1 MHIQDCTSNATFT
14 VPFLSPR
21 GVSPRYH
28 ATLGLQR
35 KVADAD
41 ISQGI
46 LKLTPGSTNTVPG
59 TVCFSTLFSNLE
71 HHHIGDGSKA
81 LFPPYGSVVI

>member
-1 MHIQDCTSNATFT
+1 MLRLQY
-14 VPFLSPR
+14 LSCPR
-21 GVSPRYH
+21 VGLVHVITR
-28 ATLGLQR
+28 ALGLQR

-59 TVCFSTLFSNLE
+59 TVCFSTLFYSVPLFSNLE

-81 LFPPYGSVVI
+81 LFPLYGSVVI